1 MIGNVILPV
10 LPVFFFDCVLYIFH
24 FNKLVSRASGTEM
37 LVHLL
42 IAVRVRTLKRAQ
54 WKRSDDCIIWGLP
67 FLRA

>member
-24 FNKLVSRASGTEM
+24 FNKLVPRASGTEM

-42 IAVRVRTLKRAQ
+42 IAGRVRSLKRAQ
-54 WKRSDDCIIWGLP
+54 WKSSDDCIRGCS
-67 FLRA
+67 

>member
-24 FNKLVSRASGTEM
+24 FNKLVPRASGTEM

-42 IAVRVRTLKRAQ
+42 IAVRVRTRAVDTLRRQGEKRRTGA
-54 WKRSDDCIIWGLP
+54 
-67 FLRA
+67 

>member
-24 FNKLVSRASGTEM
+24 FNKLVPRVSGTEM

-42 IAVRVRTLKRAQ
+42 IAVRVRSLKRARE
-54 WKRSDDCIIWGLP
+54 K
-67 FLRA
+67 

>member
-24 FNKLVSRASGTEM
+24 FNKLVPRVSGTEM

-42 IAVRVRTLKRAQ
+42 IAVRVRSLKRAQ
-54 WKRSDDCIIWGLP
+54 
-67 FLRA
+67 